1 MIPITATP
9 PTTPPTIAPVLL
21 LLPPV
26 SDVDVDVDDVE
37 DDDDDDDE
45 VLLVDVVLVGDV
57 VKTCGEAYTGTMN
70 EDGRHPTNDML
81 GLSAYGIV
89 VHRGVPLWEL
99 SETKQNCQLPRY
111 NLIPHAPARSRRKQA
126 LTSRL
131 WRPQCWHTARWRRQ
145 CSRGMP

>member
-45 VLLVDVVLVGDV
+45 VLLVDVVLDGDV

-81 GLSAYGIV
+81 GMSVFGFV
-89 VHRGVPLWEL
+89 VFWGFLFWVFFVLFFF
-99 SETKQNCQLPRY
+99 C
-111 NLIPHAPARSRRKQA
+111 
-126 LTSRL
+126 
-131 WRPQCWHTARWRRQ
+131 
-145 CSRGMP
+145 